1 MLAAAYAPL
10 LLLLAVL
17 DSFSSHWLRW
27 VFAGLSALGVLGTVA
42 FLLVGVPRRN
52 SQPEVLSQAK
62 PREAEALK
70 FFASYVVPFFVTANA
85 PTTARWG
92 LLIYLVMIAV
102 LYLQADLYY
111 SNPLLALLGYRVFE
125 AGRAD
130 GSFLLVIS
138 RAWHL
143 APGQVRELIPL
154 GGYVYLDLTHRRR
167 VRPALAPPPPPAP
180 PAPAPAPD
188 DRDGRNS

>member
-17 DSFSSHWLRW
+17 DTFRISWLRW
-27 VFAGLSALGVLGTVA
+27 VLVGMCGAGVLGTVA
-42 FLLVGVPRRN
+42 FLLIAVPRRN
-52 SQPEVLSQAK
+52 PEPEVLVGAR

-70 FFASYVVPFFVTANA
+70 FFASYVVPFFITATA

-92 LLIYLVMIAV
+92 LLIYLLMIAL

-125 AGRAD
+125 ADRAD
-130 GSFLLVIS
+130 FGFLLIIS

-143 APGQVRELIPL
+143 APGQVLQLASL
-154 GGYVYLDLTHRRR
+154 GGYIYFDRTKPIRRAKDSD
-167 VRPALAPPPPPAP
+167 P
-180 PAPAPAPD
+180 
-188 DRDGRNS
+188 